1 LFGVVLV
8 KQHDG
13 VFSALLFLISAPIAQ
28 AKKPQSRFGLF

>member
-1 LFGVVLV
+1 MVLI

-28 AKKPQSRFGLF
+28 AKKRQLPFGLF